1 LYWKG
6 QKVVTDAGTSEY
18 RGKRRAYERSTA
30 AHNVVEVDGRNS
42 SEVWSSHRVGARAR
56 IVERVVEPG
65 RIFAA
70 HDGYGEKV
78 GRELTLTDEGLT
90 VVEKVEGRGK
100 CVTRVHL
107 TEEELCRVERVGG
120 VFNAAAQRRSGEEFE
135 YAVEFGKLKK
145 GMCIVWK
152 FDAPEEFAYTIKRPH
167 STV

>member
-1 LYWKG
+1 M
-6 QKVVTDAGTSEY
+6 
-18 RGKRRAYERSTA
+18 
-30 AHNVVEVDGRNS
+30 
-42 SEVWSSHRVGARAR
+42 
-56 IVERVVEPG
+56 VEPG
-65 RIFAA
+65 RVFAA
-70 HDGYGEKV
+70 HDGYGDKV

-107 TEEELCRVERVGG
+107 TEEELCRVERVKGG
-120 VFNAAAQRRSGEEFE
+120 FNAEAQRRRGEEGGNLVEHVDHVEDRGWGREEVE

-145 GMCIVWK
+145 GRCIVWR